1 MMKVKIN
8 KINKMKINKIK
19 KHSKKEER
27 NGKKEKEKGKRKRKK
42 KKIIVNKMKDL
53 HGGNVDRGHDISVPL
68 VSLRAHLDS
77 SYGGVGVAL
86 EWRWLWHWLKQRGHF

>member
-1 MMKVKIN
+1 
-8 KINKMKINKIK
+8 
-19 KHSKKEER
+19 
-27 NGKKEKEKGKRKRKK
+27 
-42 KKIIVNKMKDL
+42 MKDL

-86 EWRWLWHWLKQRGHF
+86 AEATWALLRSEVLVNLNEVVFEY

>member
-1 MMKVKIN
+1 
-8 KINKMKINKIK
+8 
-19 KHSKKEER
+19 
-27 NGKKEKEKGKRKRKK
+27 
-42 KKIIVNKMKDL
+42 MKDL

-86 EWRWLWHWLKQRGHF
+86 AVALAEATWALLRSEVLVNLNEVVFEY